1 MEDLH
6 EKRYSR
12 KLNAWPPNSQAS
24 INHSG
29 GSKNPTKMTA
39 IISHFMA
46 SSHPKTCH
54 WTQKDEA
61 EELQSHDHTT
71 ITNCNQ
77 ENQAHN

>member
-1 MEDLH
+1 
-6 EKRYSR
+6 
-12 KLNAWPPNSQAS
+12 
-24 INHSG
+24 
-29 GSKNPTKMTA
+29 MTA

-61 EELQSHDHTT
+61 EELKSHDHTT